1 METGTLSSAL
11 PGASA
16 LPVLLTVG
24 IMSMVAFY
32 AGRVA
37 RRIRLPSII
46 GYMIVGLL
54 FGPSGLGMVTDEL
67 LGNLS
72 FITEL
77 ALGFVA
83 LSIGLELSLS
93 SLRALGRGIVVVI
106 FAESFAAF
114 IVAGAGVYLLTGDLM
129 LGLVFGS
136 LAPASAPA
144 GTVAVIREN
153 NASGTLTK
161 ALYAVVGFDDGL
173 AIVIFGFAFA
183 AVRLMLTSVAGAEPV
198 GIWDMVS
205 QPLWEILVSI
215 VLGWLLAVA
224 AGLVCRRFE
233 KAHNVLILLTI
244 LVLITN
250 GLCTLLHLSLML
262 TNMTV
267 GLVAVNRGR
276 RDLPERLQ
284 GQLATVMPLF
294 FLLFFSLAGA
304 QLHVDALPALGALG
318 VVYILGRSI
327 GLMGGAWLGARA
339 GDLEEKVKRY
349 LGLGILSQA
358 GVAIGLALIV
368 KQECQGLG
376 PVIEF
381 GGQLLPR
388 GDALGAMVITT
399 VTATS
404 IVFEVIGPILT
415 RYALSRA
422 GEIGAGSSTR

>member
-1 METGTLSSAL
+1 MAL
-11 PGASA
+11 
-16 LPVLLTVG
+16 
-24 IMSMVAFY
+24 VAFY
-32 AGRVA
+32 VGRAA
-37 RRIRLPSII
+37 RRVRLPSII
-46 GYMIVGLL
+46 GYMIAGLL
-54 FGPSGLGMVTDEL
+54 FGPSGLGVVTDQV
-67 LGNLS
+67 LGDLS

-77 ALGFVA
+77 VLGFVA
-83 LSIGLELSLS
+83 LNIGLELSLS

-106 FAESFAAF
+106 FASSFAAF
-114 IVAGAGVYLLTGDLM
+114 FIAGAGVYLVTGDLL

-153 NASGTLTK
+153 DASGSLTK

-173 AIVIFGFAFA
+173 AVIIFGFVFA
-183 AVRLMLTSVAGAEPV
+183 AVRLMLTSAGSPGEM
-198 GIWDMVS
+198 GIWAMVAD
-205 QPLWEILVSI
+205 PVWEILLSI

-224 AGLVCRRFE
+224 MGVVCKRFQ

-244 LVLITN
+244 LVLLTN

-267 GLVAVNRGR
+267 GLAIVNRGR
-276 RDLPERLQ
+276 RALAERLQ
-284 GQLATVMPLF
+284 GQLSTVMPLF
-294 FLLFFSLAGA
+294 FLLFFCLAGA
-304 QLHVDALPALGALG
+304 QLHVEALRALGALG
-318 VVYILGRSI
+318 TVYILCRSV
-327 GLMGGAWLGARA
+327 GKVSGAWLGART

-358 GVAIGLALIV
+358 GVAIGLALII

-376 PVIEF
+376 PAIEF
-381 GGQLLPR
+381 GGRLLPK
-388 GDALGAMVITT
+388 GDVMGTMVITT

-404 IVFEVIGPILT
+404 IVFEIIGPVLT

-422 GEIGAGSSTR
+422 GEIGAASSTR